1 VKQPSKT
8 SDVRNLL
15 EFMFRLG
22 QALLGCGEQTAKV
35 ELILRRTASAY
46 GMRRSR
52 VVVFPT
58 ALFISVTVDEEERVT
73 LAEGPTQALRLDQI
87 ADVYLLSDAAQRGE
101 VPPKEGVTRLSEIY
115 SAPARFG
122 PLGVIVGHTILTVG
136 LAMILTTAAESIA
149 ATGVLGAVVGLF
161 KVFNRNRAVFAVP
174 LPVIS
179 ATIVS
184 VLVFVAVKM
193 GFPLDPRCAIIPPLV
208 SFLPGGMLTLGMV
221 ELAYGDM
228 VSGASRLISGFVQL
242 LLLAFGLAAG
252 AMIVGYHPGNLVDT
266 SVELAS
272 SGLTPAV
279 PWLPWVGVLVF
290 GLGAYLHFSA
300 PSNSLLWM
308 LLVLLV
314 AFATEQ
320 TAAELIGNTNVSGF
334 FAMLV
339 VTPLGYLIQL
349 RFRGPPAIV
358 TFLPSFWLLVPGA
371 LGLLSVTSMFS
382 DRDAGID
389 GLIDAIFA
397 LVSIALGSLVGA
409 SIYKWLTE
417 TFGWWQLQ
425 IGRVERYMRRK

>member
-1 VKQPSKT
+1 
-8 SDVRNLL
+8 
-15 EFMFRLG
+15 MFRLG

-35 ELILRRTASAY
+35 ELILRRIASAY

-58 ALFISVTVDEEERVT
+58 ALFISVTVDDEERVT
-73 LAEGPTQALRLDQI
+73 LAEGPTQVLRLDQI
-87 ADVYLLSDAAQRGE
+87 ADVYELSDSAQRGE
-101 VPPKEGVTRLSEIY
+101 IPPKEGVDILSEIY
-115 SAPARFG
+115 RKPARFG
-122 PLGVIVGHTILTVG
+122 PIGVVVGHTILTVG
-136 LAMILTTAAESIA
+136 LAMILTTSAESIA
-149 ATGVLGAVVGLF
+149 ATAVLGAVVGLF

-174 LPVIS
+174 LPVLS

-184 VLVFVAVKM
+184 MLVFVAVKM

-242 LLLAFGLAAG
+242 VLLAFGLGAG
-252 AMIVGYHPGNLVDT
+252 AMLVGYHPENLVDAP
-266 SVELAS
+266 LIAS
-272 SGLTPAV
+272 SVPPNEWL
-279 PWLPWVGVLVF
+279 PWLPWFGVLVF

-300 PSNSLLWM
+300 PRNSLLWM
-308 LLVLLV
+308 LLVLV
-314 AFATEQ
+314 ITFATEQ
-320 TAAELIGNTNVSGF
+320 GTAQLVGSANVSGF

-371 LGLLSVTSMFS
+371 LGLLSVTSMFG
-382 DRDAGID
+382 DREAGID

-409 SIYKWLTE
+409 SLYKWLTE

-425 IGRVERYMRRK
+425 LGRVEGYIRRKKKR

>member
-1 VKQPSKT
+1 
-8 SDVRNLL
+8 
-15 EFMFRLG
+15 MFRLG

-73 LAEGPTQALRLDQI
+73 FAEGPTQALRLDQI
-87 ADVYLLSDAAQRGE
+87 ADVYLLSDAAQQGD
-101 VPPKEGVTRLSEIY
+101 VPPKEGISRLSEIY
-115 SAPARFG
+115 DKRARFG
-122 PLGVIVGHTILTVG
+122 PFGVIVGHTILTVG

-184 VLVFVAVKM
+184 VLVFLAVKM

-252 AMIVGYHPGNLVDT
+252 AMIVGYQPGDLVDT
-266 SVELAS
+266 SIELAS

-290 GLGAYLHFSA
+290 GLGAYIHFSA
-300 PSNSLLWM
+300 PCNSLLWM

-314 AFATEQ
+314 TFATEQ

-334 FAMLV
+334 FAMLI

-425 IGRVERYMRRK
+425 IGRVERYIRRK